1 MTTLA
6 RRVQVRELYIHR
18 HMSQREVAA
27 ELKVNLST
35 VTEDVAA
42 VCGEILAECRRV
54 NFLGEIVGRLRA
66 DHEQTVKAAWNL
78 YLEAAKAG
86 DRGAANAALGTMDR
100 AHRNLVD
107 NLTRLGIV
115 EAAPEKVEISTAQLV
130 VEELFKPS
138 ERKK

>member
-1 MTTLA
+1 MLF
-6 RRVQVRELYIHR
+6 R
-18 HMSQREVAA
+18 SVAA

-100 AHRNLVD
+100 AHRNLVG

-115 EAAPEKVEISTAQLV
+115 EAASEKVEVSTAQLV
-130 VEELFKPS
+130 VEALFKPS
-138 ERKK
+138 ARKK